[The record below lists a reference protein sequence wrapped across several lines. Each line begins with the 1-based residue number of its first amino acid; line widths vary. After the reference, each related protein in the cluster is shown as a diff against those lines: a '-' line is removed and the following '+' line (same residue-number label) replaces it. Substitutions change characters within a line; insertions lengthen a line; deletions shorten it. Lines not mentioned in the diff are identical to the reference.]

1 MSQDIVVERFFET
14 LISGSRQTAR
24 QVVQECRDS
33 GVSATRLVTDLFW
46 PTYEMI
52 ERLYRSDQLTKVSH
66 HLSTR
71 LLRVIVDQN
80 ALLLSRQA
88 SRNRTVFALC
98 GPRDSDELGAQ
109 MAVDLLEQAGFSMSF
124 AGGNIP
130 NDEIL
135 QVVHESKPDVLLMFA
150 SGANDLPEM
159 RALIDTLH
167 EIGACP
173 NLQIV
178 VGGGVFNRAE
188 GLADE
193 IGADLWAST
202 PLELVEMMIDQGAH
216 RSHLEHRTVGR
227 KRKAKA
233 A

>member
-188 GLADE
+188 GLAEE

-227 KRKAKA
+227 KRKVKA